1 MKTQYWLVYHMIGG
15 SSFESID
22 KFDSKKDII
31 SLRNEQMSDGYGG
44 ISPEV
49 NIVSGKITLLFEKIV
64 AIEIKSQS
72 YNDYF

>member
-15 SSFESID
+15 SSFESVD

-31 SLRNEQMSDGYGG
+31 SLRNEQMSDGYSG

-64 AIEIKSQS
+64 GIEIKSHS
-72 YNDYF
+72 YDDDF